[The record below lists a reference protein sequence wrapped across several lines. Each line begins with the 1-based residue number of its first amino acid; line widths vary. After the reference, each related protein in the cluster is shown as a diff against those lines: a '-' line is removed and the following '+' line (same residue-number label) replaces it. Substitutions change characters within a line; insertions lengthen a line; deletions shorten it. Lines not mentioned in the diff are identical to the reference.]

1 MAETDNLI
9 IRLETDDKATAGLNS
24 LLATLD
30 KIKGISDRASSESSK
45 SVTQINSIGTAA
57 QKNTSKIEALKK
69 ALNFTGTYLV
79 LRKASKYFAEAIQ
92 SSNEYVENLNL
103 FNVAMGEYAGE
114 ALEYA
119 NQVKNALG
127 IDPSEWIRAQ
137 GTFNILLT
145 GFGVANEKAALM
157 SKTMT
162 QLGYDLASLYNSDVS
177 TAMTKLQSGLAGELE
192 PLRRWGYDLSQARL
206 QEEALALGISKKVT
220 EMNQAEK
227 SMLRYHAIMTQV
239 TEAQGDMARTLN
251 SPANQL
257 RIFKSQLN
265 MLSRAFGNVF
275 IPVLNRTLPYLI
287 AFVELLREAVEKIAL
302 FFGFELPEVDYSGMS
317 SATSAVSDNL
327 EDASESVKQIKR
339 DLMGFDEI
347 NRLSDQSGKSA
358 GSTVNNGVGF
368 DIDTPTY
375 DFLDG
380 TLSNNLDEIK
390 RKIESI
396 LPLIETAGIAFGLW
410 KIGKIGTDIV
420 GFIRNLK
427 SGNAEAMALWGIL
440 KNIAAI
446 GLIAVGVTLSWH
458 FGKNIGQS
466 IAKGEIPEIKD
477 QIGSVLSSLALGLG
491 GALIMGPNG
500 FLIGVSVGLLIN
512 IVAAAKGIKESA
524 QAAYEMTDNYR
535 VMTQVISES
544 NEIIKNSQNGIEN
557 LRGNITALSDIQA
570 SVGAARRLAD
580 EIYALSDKSN
590 KSAYEMELMEV
601 KVNLLNGLGLEGLSM
616 SVDETTG
623 KIIETKDSIYSVIDA
638 LEEQAK
644 MAALQDML
652 TQAYKDQYQAQY
664 DIERATRNSNAAWE
678 EYNAAYNE
686 YMSLT
691 ADANAIQKAFSS
703 EILEAEERLN
713 KASEA
718 VDTATVAV
726 NNASL
731 AYDLQTD
738 AINYYS
744 EQLAIANGATSDWAS
759 QVTSSKEDTIA
770 AMVDYG
776 RNIVNAY
783 DAGAKE
789 VAESAEH
796 STFWSDVWEDI
807 KSIVKRVLGIHSPST
822 VFKSYGQN
830 TMQGFW
836 DGASSKWS
844 ELKRWW
850 QNLELPEFKIKM
862 PHIEWSAKDLPPN
875 DWKYKILSALGI
887 PTQIPNLNVKWYAS
901 GGFPSEGQ
909 LFIARER
916 GPELVGS
923 MNGRT
928 TVANNEQIVEG
939 IYRGVYAAM
948 RDSNNGNGGFISKVV
963 VMLDSEQVGEA
974 VVDWHNG
981 VVKQTG
987 NSPLLV

>member
-1 MAETDNLI
+1 MAEIDNLV
-9 IRLETDDKATAGLNS
+9 IRLETDDRATAGLNS
-24 LLATLD
+24 LLATLQR
-30 KIKGISDRASSESSK
+30 IKSISGAASAAYSGITSNINIFNTAVRQN
-45 SVTQINSIGTAA
+45 VTQIQQQATSISHSITQINNMGTAA
-57 QKNTSKIEALKK
+57 QRNASRLNTLRS
-69 ALNFTGTYLV
+69 ALNFSGAYIV
-79 LRKASKYFAEAIQ
+79 LRRVSRYLAEAIQ
-92 SSNEYVENLNL
+92 GSNEYVENLNL

-257 RIFKSQLN
+257 RIFKAQLN
-265 MLSRAFGNVF
+265 MLSREFGNVF
-275 IPVLNRTLPYLI
+275 IPILNRTLPYLI

-317 SATSAVSDNL
+317 SVTSAVSDNL

-347 NRLSDQSGKSA
+347 NRLSDQSGKNA

-390 RKIESI
+390 KKLELI
-396 LPLIETAGIAFGLW
+396 LPIVETIGVLFGMWKLTKFITDILTATELINALPVSTKIGITLFLAGLFIEWKGVINAFKEGLNASNFGEIVGGAILTVIGSALIGRIVPFVGASLGAAAGAIIAGIPAYAVGIYDAISKELNW
-410 KIGKIGTDIV
+410 MNAALIAGGATAAGAGIGAIIGSIGGPIGTGI
-420 GFIRNLK
+420 G
-427 SGNAEAMALWGIL
+427 AL
-440 KNIAAI
+440 I
-446 GLIAVGVTLSWH
+446 GLIV
-458 FGKNIGQS
+458 
-466 IAKGEIPEIKD
+466 
-477 QIGSVLSSLALGLG
+477 
-491 GALIMGPNG
+491 GALTDIGILVYQKWDEISA
-500 FLIGVSVGLLIN
+500 FLKPVGEWIN
-512 IVAAAKGIKESA
+512 TNIFVP
-524 QAAYEMTDNYR
+524 
-535 VMTQVISES
+535 VISFASGCWES
-544 NEIIKNSQNGIEN
+544 IKSFFAPAFEWFSALFGSIRQ
-557 LRGNITALSDIQA
+557 TLSDIFYNIGVVA
-570 SVGAARRLAD
+570 SGCWEVIKLAWNEVTTWFNQNVIVPMSEEFSLAWDEVSKGASEAWEAIKLAF
-580 EIYALSDKSN
+580 KP
-590 KSAYEMELMEV
+590 
-601 KVNLLNGLGLEGLSM
+601 
-616 SVDETTG
+616 
-623 KIIETKDSIYSVIDA
+623 VIDFF
-638 LEEQAK
+638 
-644 MAALQDML
+644 
-652 TQAYKDQYQAQY
+652 
-664 DIERATRNSNAAWE
+664 RNTFSRAWE
-678 EYNAAYNE
+678 EV
-686 YMSLT
+686 SL
-691 ADANAIQKAFSS
+691 AFSKDGGIFTDFKES
-703 EILEAEERLN
+703 VLN
-713 KASEA
+713 A
-718 VDTATVAV
+718 
-726 NNASL
+726 
-731 AYDLQTD
+731 
-738 AINYYS
+738 
-744 EQLAIANGATSDWAS
+744 
-759 QVTSSKEDTIA
+759 
-770 AMVDYG
+770 
-776 RNIVNAY
+776 
-783 DAGAKE
+783 
-789 VAESAEH
+789 
-796 STFWSDVWEDI
+796 F
-807 KSIVKRVLGIHSPST
+807 KSIVNPLIDGINNVISKPFGYINESLSTIRNVSIMGIHPFS
-822 VFKSYGQN
+822 
-830 TMQGFW
+830 
-836 DGASSKWS
+836 
-844 ELKRWW
+844 
-850 QNLELPEFKIKM
+850 NLRSISVP
-862 PHIEWSAKDLPPN
+862 
-875 DWKYKILSALGI
+875 
-887 PTQIPNLNVKWYAS
+887 QIPKFAN
-901 GGFPSEGQ
+901 GGQVDEGQ

>member
-1 MAETDNLI
+1 MAEIDNLV
-9 IRLETDDKATAGLNS
+9 IRLETDDRATAGLNS
-24 LLATLD
+24 LLATLQR
-30 KIKGISDRASSESSK
+30 IKSISGVTSAAYSGITSNINVFNTAVRQNVTQIQQQATSISR
-45 SVTQINSIGTAA
+45 SVTQINNMGTAA
-57 QKNTSKIEALKK
+57 QRNASRLNTLRS
-69 ALNFTGTYLV
+69 ALNFSGAYIV
-79 LRKASKYFAEAIQ
+79 LRRVSRYLAEAIQ

-145 GFGVANEKAALM
+145 GFGVANEKASLM

-239 TEAQGDMARTLN
+239 TEAHGDMARTLN

-257 RIFKSQLN
+257 RIFRSQLN

-327 EDASESVKQIKR
+327 EDASESVKKIKR

-368 DIDTPTY
+368 DIEIPTY
-375 DFLDG
+375 DFITEELNKK
-380 TLSNNLDEIK
+380 TQEAKEIVREK
-390 RKIESI
+390 MREIMLAVS
-396 LPLIETAGIAFGLW
+396 PF
-410 KIGKIGTDIV
+410 
-420 GFIRNLK
+420 
-427 SGNAEAMALWGIL
+427 
-440 KNIAAI
+440 IAAI
-446 GLIAVGVTLSWH
+446 GLILISTGANIPLGIGMVLAGAFMFGVSAFSQSGSISSSVASTLSTIMGIVGGFMVALGVILIVAGNLPW
-458 FGKNIGQS
+458 GIGLLLAGVVS
-466 IAKGEIPEIKD
+466 IAAAVTINYKFSEDRVKGILTTITG
-477 QIGSVLSSLALGLG
+477 IVSGASLALG
-491 GALIMGPNG
+491 I
-500 FLIGVSVGLLIN
+500 LLIITGVN
-512 IVAAAKGIKESA
+512 IPLGIALVAIGAVSVAAAVAVNWNSMSDSTKSVLQNIALIAGASFLAVGIILA
-524 QAAYEMTDNYR
+524 ITGVGLPIAIALIAAGAA
-535 VMTQVISES
+535 S
-544 NEIIKNSQNGIEN
+544 
-557 LRGNITALSDIQA
+557 ITA
-570 SVGAARRLAD
+570 GAAINWDLC
-580 EIYALSDKSN
+580 KSKI
-590 KSAYEMELMEV
+590 KSA
-601 KVNLLNGLGLEGLSM
+601 LGLIGGIVSTASMALGAILLLSGVGFGIGLALILAGASGLRAAENW
-616 SVDETTG
+616 DDTG
-623 KIIETKDSIYSVIDA
+623 ILTKIKQTINKIIESVERGINTCID
-638 LEEQAK
+638 K
-644 MAALQDML
+644 
-652 TQAYKDQYQAQY
+652 
-664 DIERATRNSNAAWE
+664 
-678 EYNAAYNE
+678 
-686 YMSLT
+686 
-691 ADANAIQKAFSS
+691 
-703 EILEAEERLN
+703 LN
-713 KASEA
+713 
-718 VDTATVAV
+718 
-726 NNASL
+726 
-731 AYDLQTD
+731 
-738 AINYYS
+738 
-744 EQLAIANGATSDWAS
+744 G
-759 QVTSSKEDTIA
+759 
-770 AMVDYG
+770 
-776 RNIVNAY
+776 
-783 DAGAKE
+783 
-789 VAESAEH
+789 
-796 STFWSDVWEDI
+796 
-807 KSIVKRVLGIHSPST
+807 
-822 VFKSYGQN
+822 
-830 TMQGFW
+830 
-836 DGASSKWS
+836 
-844 ELKRWW
+844 
-850 QNLELPEFKIKM
+850 
-862 PHIEWSAKDLPPN
+862 
-875 DWKYKILSALGI
+875 ILSVEIAGKVIGPQIRHVSI
-887 PTQIPNLNVKWYAS
+887 PRLAS
-901 GGFPSEGQ
+901 GGQVDEGQ

-948 RDSNNGNGGFISKVV
+948 KDSNNGNGGFISKVV
-963 VMLDSEQVGEA
+963 IMLDSEQVGEA

>member
-69 ALNFTGTYLV
+69 ALNFTGTYLF
-79 LRKASKYFAEAIQ
+79 LRKAYVYLAKGVDR
-92 SSNEYVENLNL
+92 SNQYIENLNL
-103 FNVAMGEYAGE
+103 FNVAMGEYAAE

-162 QLGYDLASLYNSDVS
+162 QLGYDLASLYNSDVN
-177 TAMTKLQSGLAGELE
+177 TAMTKLQSGIAGELE

-206 QEEALALGISKKVT
+206 QEEALALGINKKVT

-257 RIFKSQLN
+257 RIFKAQLN

-347 NRLSDQSGKSA
+347 NRLSDQSGKNA

-368 DIDTPTY
+368 DIETPTY
-375 DFLDG
+375 NFITKELEEKAEDAKAIIKEKLR
-380 TLSNNLDEIK
+380 EIMLAV
-390 RKIESI
+390 S
-396 LPLIETAGIAFGLW
+396 PF
-410 KIGKIGTDIV
+410 
-420 GFIRNLK
+420 
-427 SGNAEAMALWGIL
+427 
-440 KNIAAI
+440 IAAI
-446 GLIAVGVTLSWH
+446 GILLVATGANIPLGIAMIVSGAAIFGIAAFSGSSSINSNVTSTLSTIMGIAGGFMAALGVILIAAGNLPWGIGLLVAGVAVMAAAAILDFKFSENKVRSVITTIT
-458 FGKNIGQS
+458 G
-466 IAKGEIPEIKD
+466 IAAGA
-477 QIGSVLSSLALGLG
+477 SLALGIMLIVSGVNIPLG
-491 GALIMGPNG
+491 IALIVLGA
-500 FLIGVSVGLLIN
+500 VT
-512 IVAAAKGIKESA
+512 IVAAVAVNWSSMSDKTKSILQNIAVIAGGAFLALGVILGLSGVGWPIA
-524 QAAYEMTDNYR
+524 IALIAA
-535 VMTQVISES
+535 
-544 NEIIKNSQNGIEN
+544 
-557 LRGNITALSDIQA
+557 
-570 SVGAARRLAD
+570 GAAALVAGAAIDWELLKNKIKTVLSVIGGLVSTASMAIGAILLFSGISIGIGLA
-580 EIYALSDKSN
+580 
-590 KSAYEMELMEV
+590 
-601 KVNLLNGLGLEGLSM
+601 LLLAGASGLKAAEKWDDSGIL
-616 SVDETTG
+616 TKIKQTIN
-623 KIIETKDSIYSVIDA
+623 KIIESVERGINICIDKLNGIMSVEIAGKVIGPQIRHISIP
-638 LEEQAK
+638 
-644 MAALQDML
+644 
-652 TQAYKDQYQAQY
+652 
-664 DIERATRNSNAAWE
+664 
-678 EYNAAYNE
+678 
-686 YMSLT
+686 
-691 ADANAIQKAFSS
+691 
-703 EILEAEERLN
+703 RL
-713 KASEA
+713 
-718 VDTATVAV
+718 
-726 NNASL
+726 
-731 AYDLQTD
+731 
-738 AINYYS
+738 
-744 EQLAIANGATSDWAS
+744 ANGG
-759 QVTSSKEDTIA
+759 QVD
-770 AMVDYG
+770 
-776 RNIVNAY
+776 
-783 DAGAKE
+783 
-789 VAESAEH
+789 
-796 STFWSDVWEDI
+796 
-807 KSIVKRVLGIHSPST
+807 
-822 VFKSYGQN
+822 
-830 TMQGFW
+830 
-836 DGASSKWS
+836 
-844 ELKRWW
+844 
-850 QNLELPEFKIKM
+850 
-862 PHIEWSAKDLPPN
+862 
-875 DWKYKILSALGI
+875 
-887 PTQIPNLNVKWYAS
+887 
-901 GGFPSEGQ
+901 EGQ

-923 MNGRT
+923 MNGKT